1 MKNQKR
7 FFSIIPSDKKGES
20 KYVTIAIGTVVLLI
34 LISALAPTA
43 LVGLFNT
50 SAFNPSLVNSSL
62 TNTGVPAWI
71 PVALGALGAIAFV
84 YLIWRSF
91 SK

>member
-1 MKNQKR
+1 MRKLNFNSIVPENKR
-7 FFSIIPSDKKGES
+7 GATAA
-20 KYVTIAIGTVVLLI
+20 VTTAIGVVVLLI